1 MNSAGR
7 PKIKYDV
14 NEIKEII
21 ELKLN
26 SIDFDMS
33 KFTYNSVFN
42 FNKYLVKSQKYN
54 SQNKLFKLYGYS
66 FWATDYKGKSNY
78 GKEQIDLYKQHT
90 PMTAAGEIF
99 EVDTYDI
106 ETIIDNNINN
116 PQKMKR
122 ILIKM
127 FNKERRS
134 NANNDKTFYEIHNTL
149 NEYKIM
155 VEQYKKVLFTLFYN
169 SRFSNNS
176 LNDVITLKKEG
187 DENIKKTI
195 YQIFDDN
202 TNLINELIY
211 NHNDSKK
218 SKIDE
223 SIANNIFDMASI
235 LNSKKER

>member
-1 MNSAGR
+1 MYIIVNKILALLGGR
-7 PKIKYDV
+7 IILLRAINGDSYARKIDDGIITFRDLLSTITNNIETGYKYS
-14 NEIKEII
+14 N
-21 ELKLN
+21 
-26 SIDFDMS
+26 
-33 KFTYNSVFN
+33 
-42 FNKYLVKSQKYN
+42 
-54 SQNKLFKLYGYS
+54 
-66 FWATDYKGKSNY
+66 YKGKSNY

-122 ILIKM
+122 VLIKM

-155 VEQYKKVLFTLFYN
+155 VEQYKKVLFMLFYN

-195 YQIFDDN
+195 YQIFNDN

-211 NHNDSKK
+211 NHNDSKN

-223 SIANNIFDMASI
+223 IIANNIFDMASI
-235 LNSKKER
+235 LNSKKEHL